1 MLHTGFTW
9 VYEHVHRQ
17 LRCFGGTKDCLE
29 AFEDAYLYFIQL
41 EKVVV
46 ELCFLLVCRAECLG
60 VATRRDIKVQG
71 EHRDKRRIV

>member
-1 MLHTGFTW
+1 MLHTGFTR

-17 LRCFGGTKDCLE
+17 LRCYGSTKDCLE

-46 ELCFLLVCRAECLG
+46 ELCFLLVCGAECLG